1 MAVAENKTT
10 MRKVTIAVLVL
21 GVAVIAVY
29 FASPY
34 WTLYQIR
41 SAAAAGEGDRV
52 AAYVDF
58 PAVRSSVKSQLALA
72 MTKRM
77 ESKGKDNALAP
88 LGQAFALRMMD
99 GLVDAMVS
107 PEGVAG
113 MIRSGKP
120 PRPTLDAKAATVTAS
135 TVERREPKVRRGY
148 EGLDTF
154 HAALVDPETNENTL
168 TAVLSRQGAFS
179 WKLTAVRI
187 PGL

>member
-1 MAVAENKTT
+1 MAAGLSKTT

-21 GVAVIAVY
+21 VVGVLAVY
-29 FASPY
+29 LGSPY

-58 PAVRSSVKSQLALA
+58 PAVRSSVKSQFAAA

-77 ESKGKDNALAP
+77 ESKGKDNAFASV
-88 LGQAFALRMMD
+88 GHAIAFRMMD

-107 PEGVAG
+107 PEAVAT
-113 MIRSGKP
+113 MIRSGKA
-120 PRPTLDAKAATVTAS
+120 PRPVLDGKAAPFSAS
-135 TVERREPKVRRGY
+135 SGERPEPKVSRGY

-154 HAALVDPETNENTL
+154 RAALVDPATNEETL
-168 TAVLSRQGAFS
+168 VAVLSRQGAFT